1 MEILNFIISN
11 YIWFLAII
19 IVILLAIIGYVADKT
34 NFGQGKNIDDQID
47 MESLNSMGIDQLYSR
62 NIEQQEKEEQ
72 VQNEQQIPSTLQ
84 SENNNL
90 NLQEPDLNNLFDQN
104 NNLEN
109 NVTNEENNN
118 ILNLS
123 NDLSI
128 SEPVNLSEVKQETKN
143 INVDLSSVLASTQ
156 VINDKID
163 KMKNNVGINLELE
176 TAVEDNKND
185 DFDEEFNLLLPE
197 KEIIENDLL
206 SDIDDIELDKTLKY
220 DFSDISNFSN
230 IELPTIKDV
239 NKKNHDL
246 WKF

>member
-1 MEILNFIISN
+1 MEIVSFFVSN
-11 YIWFLAII
+11 YIWFLGAII
-19 IVILLAIIGYVADKT
+19 IILLAIIGYVADKT

-72 VQNEQQIPSTLQ
+72 VKNEQQIPNTLQ

-109 NVTNEENNN
+109 NVTNEGNNN

-163 KMKNNVGINLELE
+163 KMKNNVGINLDVE
-176 TAVEDNKND
+176 TAVDYNNN

-197 KEIIENDLL
+197 KEVIENDLL
-206 SDIDDIELDKTLKY
+206 SDIEDIELDKTLKY

-230 IELPTIKDV
+230 IELPSIKDV

>member
-1 MEILNFIISN
+1 MEIVNFFVSN
-11 YIWFLAII
+11 YIWFLGAII
-19 IVILLAIIGYVADKT
+19 IILLAIIGYVADKT
-34 NFGQGKNIDDQID
+34 NFGQGKNMDDQID
-47 MESLNSMGIDQLYSR
+47 IESLNSMGIDQLYSR
-62 NIEQQEKEEQ
+62 NIEQQEKEDQ
-72 VQNEQQIPSTLQ
+72 VKKEQQIPNTLQ

-163 KMKNNVGINLELE
+163 KMKNNVGINLEVE
-176 TAVEDNKND
+176 TAVDYNDN

-197 KEIIENDLL
+197 KEVIENDLL
-206 SDIDDIELDKTLKY
+206 SDIEDIELDKTLKY

-230 IELPTIKDV
+230 IELPSIKDV